1 MSVIP
6 VGLRLQ
12 CDMPV
17 MFASLPHLEGVL
29 VHQAAGV
36 MERGGC
42 LAEGGLVVGGL
53 KTHTHPIPSAGERY
67 QEWDDCGCGSR
78 GKQGRE
84 WGGGGRGA
92 RVEKYN
98 FSSSIAMS
106 VITACHA

>member
-1 MSVIP
+1 MNVLVSVCSRVCVCVRVSAIP

-42 LAEGGLVVGGL
+42 LAEGGPVAGGL
-53 KTHTHPIPSAGERY
+53 KTRTHPIPSVGE
-67 QEWDDCGCGSR
+67 
-78 GKQGRE
+78 KIP
-84 WGGGGRGA
+84 
-92 RVEKYN
+92 RVG
-98 FSSSIAMS
+98 
-106 VITACHA
+106 